1 MLNKTNLCY
10 NIFHLEQPTL
20 NSEVR
25 NKIKESTSSIISQIA
40 TLNETKSIQIYNEF
54 DLSDFLINNEKFL
67 IDPAGHSYE
76 VPGYIL
82 DEQER
87 ARWDEENV
95 MLKGWKYGEIGVWAS
110 NYLALKS
117 FIDSNFEY
125 AIYFEDDFEIKEGF
139 IELLQNCF
147 SDLPEDWDVLYPYS
161 HKREEYWYETMK
173 DIVNIEKKYICKTWH
188 ELSQACYLINKKG
201 AKKILDYIENYGIS
215 KPIDVAFLRKPNN
228 IITYGSKPVENPPY
242 EIKNF
247 PSTFQYGQTKN
258 LTDVL
263 KKIERISK
271 MFINNKVNS
280 LDEVVLKSKLGQKID
295 KSDLFG
301 IIDLSKPEDNSPFY
315 SFSYRSSEDGYI
327 YIDYTFNTHTAK
339 RLKKIPGYD
348 QQIEYRLNNKLF
360 RSQHFKQ
367 LDESRI
373 NILYAGCS
381 YTYGD
386 GLPEELIWSGMLTSK
401 LKDFYKNKN
410 IEAFNVA
417 SSGIAIDGI
426 ISNVYKFIH
435 LYGKPNYLFMLLPDL
450 GRKTYFVK
458 KQKKYL
464 PVHLAVDVFNV
475 TDETAK
481 HVKTFT
487 TEDSMFYNFSLI
499 HQLEIFCKMA
509 DIKLVWSFWAH
520 EDKNEYATQSFDNIF
535 YEKLDKDGQIFKSKN
550 PLGKNGHLQP
560 CKYENKN
567 NLPFWLMAQDNVH
580 PGTSYHEMKS
590 DEFFNEVIARYENN

>member
-10 NIFHLEQPTL
+10 NIFHLDQPTL

-25 NKIKESTSSIISQIA
+25 NKTKESTSSIISQIA
-40 TLNETKSIQIYNEF
+40 TLNETKSVQIYNEF
-54 DLSDFLINNEKFL
+54 ELSDFLINNEKFL

-87 ARWDEENV
+87 VKWDEENV

-139 IELLQNCF
+139 IELLQKCYH
-147 SDLPEDWDVLYPYS
+147 DLPEDWDVLYPYS
-161 HKREEYWYETMK
+161 HQREEYWYETMK
-173 DIVNIEKKYICKTWH
+173 DIVDIEKKYICKTWH

-201 AKKILDYIENYGIS
+201 AKKILDYVENDGIS

-228 IITYGSKPVENPPY
+228 IITYGSKPIENPPY
-242 EIKNF
+242 EIKKF
-247 PSTFQYGQTKN
+247 PSTFQYGKTKN
-258 LTDVL
+258 LTDVV

-271 MFINNKVNS
+271 MFIDNKVDS
-280 LDEVVLKSKLGQKID
+280 LDEIVLRSQLGHKID
-295 KSDLFG
+295 KDHLFG

-315 SFSYRSSEDGYI
+315 SFSYRLSEDRYI
-327 YIDYTFNTHTAK
+327 YVDYTHNTHSGR

-348 QQIEYRLNNKLF
+348 QQIEFRLNNHLF

-367 LDESRI
+367 LNESNI

-386 GLPEELIWSGMLTSK
+386 GLPEELVWSGMLTSK
-401 LKDFYKNKN
+401 LKSFYANDN
-410 IEAFNVA
+410 IETFSVA
-417 SSGIAIDGI
+417 SSGIAIDSI
-426 ISNVYKFIH
+426 ISNIYKFIH

-458 KQKKYL
+458 KHKKYL
-464 PVHLAVDVFNV
+464 PIHMALDVFNV
-475 TDETAK
+475 KDETAK
-481 HVKTFT
+481 HVKTYT
-487 TEDSMFYNFSLI
+487 VEDSMFYNFSLI
-499 HQLEIFCKMA
+499 HQLEIFCKMV
-509 DIKLVWSFWAH
+509 DIKLVWSFWAQ
-520 EDKNEYATQSFDNIF
+520 EDKKEYITQSFDNIF
-535 YEKLDKDGQIFKSKN
+535 YEKLDEDGQIFKSKH
-550 PLGKNGHLQP
+550 PFGKNGHLEP
-560 CKYENKN
+560 SKYKNTN
-567 NLPFWLMAQDNVH
+567 NLPFWLMAQDNTH

-590 DEFFNEVIARYENN
+590 NEFFNEVMTRYENN